1 MTPRRAI
8 AAALVLAALVAAGG
22 CNREQRM
29 AEEAAARTAALEAEA
44 EKGEAAFEAAL
55 ADGNWTLAKAQGDVL
70 LATYPTSEAAA
81 RVEPK
86 HAEVVAKAE
95 AQREQ
100 QRLMALWLYQSQPV
114 GKGEQ
119 RTALIQA
126 KEPVDVGA
134 GAPTPVKLIF
144 RDHPEWGRSSYL
156 VLQAG
161 DFDCYGSCKVKVS
174 ADEAA
179 AKSMSAY
186 RPKTDE
192 AIAMFI
198 NDDRA
203 LWRMAQDADVLSVE
217 FPVKAGGTRTATF
230 EVTELNPTR
239 MPW

>member
-1 MTPRRAI
+1 MTVRRRAI
-8 AAALVLAALVAAGG
+8 AIALLAALVAAGG
-22 CNREQRM
+22 CNREQRR
-29 AEEAAARTAALEAEA
+29 AEEAAARAAAVEAEA

-55 ADGNWTLAKAQGDVL
+55 ADENWALAKAQGDVL
-70 LATYPTSEAAA
+70 LVTYPTSEAAA

-86 HAEVVAKAE
+86 HAEVVARAE

-100 QRLMALWLYQSQPV
+100 QRLAALWLYQSQAV

-119 RTALIQA
+119 RPALIQS
-126 KEPVDVGA
+126 KELVDVGA
-134 GAPTPVKLIF
+134 GAPARVKLIF

-156 VLQAG
+156 VLQGG
-161 DFDCYGSCKVKVS
+161 DFDCYGSCKVEVV
-174 ADEAA
+174 ADGQ
-179 AKSMSAY
+179 AKPMAAY

-198 NDDRA
+198 RDDPA
-203 LWRMAQDADVLSVE
+203 LWRMAGDAEVLSVE

-230 EVTELNPTR
+230 EVAGLDPTR